1 MPRLLILLV
10 AGLVAA
16 AALAAAVASGADDPR
31 ARAALKRVNVGDNF
45 FQPRGLSARRRE
57 IVRFV
62 WTGSNTHNVRGYRG
76 QRFNS
81 GSSGKTSGSFRIRVR
96 ARRGTRIRFICDFHP
111 TEMRGTIRVR

>member
-1 MPRLLILLV
+1 MLRLGITLTAALL
-10 AGLVAA
+10 AA
-16 AALAAAVASGADDPR
+16 AALTAAVALGADDPK
-31 ARAALKRVNVGDNF
+31 ARAALKTVRLGDNL
-45 FQPRGLSARRRE
+45 FQPRGLAARRRE

-62 WTGSNTHNVRGYRG
+62 WTGANVHNVRGYRG